1 MPIYVFR
8 CRRCDREFEERL
20 TVAEREQATI
30 ACPECKGTAVVPVIT
45 GFFAKT
51 SRKS

>member
-8 CRRCDREFEERL
+8 CSACGEQFERRL
-20 TVAEREQATI
+20 TVAEREQGTL
-30 ACPECKGTAVVPVIT
+30 ACPACHAVTIEPVLSS
-45 GFFAKT
+45 FFAKT